1 MDLRLAGRKALI
13 TGSTRGIGR
22 RIAEA
27 LAREGCDIAIG
38 ARKVAEVDAAIVDL
52 SGLGVKVV
60 GAAMDAADA
69 DSVRNWVT
77 GMGDALGGI
86 DILVPNVSAGGS
98 MNGEQ
103 SWIDGFQI
111 DVLGTL
117 RAIDAALPALEASGQ
132 GAITITGTTAAVET
146 FMAPMAYN
154 ALKGALIVHAKQ
166 LSQTL
171 LPRGIRVNVVSPGPI
186 EFPGGA
192 WEGIKAGAP
201 DLYAAAIAAQP
212 SGRLGTPEEV
222 ATCVAFLSSPAASW
236 VTGVNLVV
244 DGGYTKRVQL

>member
-1 MDLRLAGRKALI
+1 MDLGLSGHRALI

-27 LAREGCDIAIG
+27 LAREGCAIAIG
-38 ARKVAEVDAAIVDL
+38 ARKADEVETAVAEL

-69 DSVRNWVT
+69 ESVKNWVAR
-77 GMGDALGGI
+77 MADALGGV
-86 DILVPNVSAGGS
+86 DILIPNVSAGGS
-98 MNGEQ
+98 LNGEQ
-103 SWIDGFQI
+103 SWHDAYQI

-117 RAIDAALPALEASGQ
+117 RTIDAALPALEASGQ

-154 ALKGALIVHAKQ
+154 AMKGALIVHAKQ

-171 LPRGIRVNVVSPGPI
+171 LSRGIRVNVVSPGPI

-201 DLYAAAIAAQP
+201 ELYAATVAAQP

-222 ATCVAFLSSPAASW
+222 ASCVAFLSSPAASW

>member
-27 LAREGCDIAIG
+27 LAREGCNIAIG
-38 ARKVAEVDAAIVDL
+38 ARKAAEVDAAIAEL

-69 DSVRNWVT
+69 DSVKNWVT
-77 GMGDALGGI
+77 RMGDALGGI
-86 DILVPNVSAGGS
+86 DILIPNVSAGGS
-98 MNGEQ
+98 LNGEQ
-103 SWIDGFQI
+103 SWNDAYQI

-154 ALKGALIVHAKQ
+154 AMKGALIVHAKQ

-201 DLYAAAIAAQP
+201 DLYAATVAAQP
-212 SGRLGTPEEV
+212 SGRLGTPDEV
-222 ATCVAFLSSPAASW
+222 AACVAFLSSPAANW